1 MPTTKRRSS
10 AGLVRQ
16 LLEEPHRFEFF
27 QAVRIF
33 ERLLVSQGVPR
44 NIVLTDYLQ
53 FRNSSSQNFPA
64 SQIEALDV
72 EVTADC
78 SGVTDEGELLAAL
91 NQGQFNRI
99 CITPTFFGLLG
110 NHGVLPSHYGE
121 RLAAYRKNENHDGAH
136 AFLDIFSNRLVA
148 LFYQAWKKHRLE
160 LPCREQAD
168 ALMPLLLSL
177 SGSKAQTLSDPVA
190 AYYAAAF
197 SQRPVSALM
206 IERVLADYFKIPVSV
221 QANTGRW
228 HGLEKRHENRLG
240 LANSQL
246 DTGVILGARIWRRDL
261 TATVR
266 LGPLDKAQYDDFL
279 AGGAGAVALRKV
291 LAMFE
296 TPTLTYKIQ
305 LILRA
310 EDVRGIQLSG
320 SSSIQSARLG
330 IDSFL
335 LSSGAC
341 GERDDLYYLI

>member
-1 MPTTKRRSS
+1 MPTTKRRSPV
-10 AGLVRQ
+10 GLIRQ
-16 LLEEPHRFEFF
+16 LLEEPHQFEFF
-27 QAVRIF
+27 QAVRLL
-33 ERLLVSQGVPR
+33 ERLLVSQGVPPHV
-44 NIVLTDYLQ
+44 VLTDYLQ

-72 EVTADC
+72 DVVADC
-78 SGVTDEGELLAAL
+78 SRVSDEGELLAAL

-110 NHGVLPSHYGE
+110 NHGVLPGHYGE
-121 RLAAYRKNENHDGAH
+121 RLAAYRKNENNDGAH

-160 LPCREQAD
+160 LPSREQPD

-177 SGSKAQTLSDPVA
+177 SGSKAQSLPDPVA

-206 IERVLADYFKIPVSV
+206 IERVLADYFNIPVSV

-228 HGLEKRHENRLG
+228 HSLEERQENRLG
-240 LANSQL
+240 QANSQL
-246 DTGVILGARIWRRDL
+246 DTGMALGSRIWRRDL
-261 TATVR
+261 TVTIR
-266 LGPLDKAQYDDFL
+266 LGPLDKTQYDDFL
-279 AGGAGAVALRKV
+279 SGGAGAVALRKV
-291 LAMFE
+291 LSMFE

-305 LILRA
+305 LVLRT
-310 EDVRGIQLSG
+310 EDVHGIQLSG
-320 SSSIQSARLG
+320 SSSIQPARLG

-335 LSSGAC
+335 LSSEAC
-341 GERDDLYYLI
+341 AERDDLYYLI